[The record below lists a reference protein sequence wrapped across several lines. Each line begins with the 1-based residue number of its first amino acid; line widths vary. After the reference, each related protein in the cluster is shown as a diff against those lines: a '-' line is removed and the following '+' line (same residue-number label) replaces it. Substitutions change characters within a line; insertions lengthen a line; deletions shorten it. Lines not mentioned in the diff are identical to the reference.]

1 MCVLCVCVFMGD
13 LCGGLL
19 VHACVFVGVFMSWSG
34 VLEHEVQ
41 ENGVLEHGNMHGITN
56 LVAML
61 LVTIAT
67 AYTLSSSIQGVF
79 FCSLE
84 NIL

>member
-1 MCVLCVCVFMGD
+1 MGD

-19 VHACVFVGVFMSWSG
+19 VHARVFVGVFMSWSE
-34 VLEHEVQ
+34 VLEH
-41 ENGVLEHGNMHGITN
+41 GVLEHGNMHGITN

-79 FCSLE
+79 FSAHWKTSCE
-84 NIL
+84 F